1 MSEHGADDG
10 APLPRHFASERQQ
23 QCWNS
28 IGVRGDGS
36 CPELERH
43 VHCRNCPV
51 HAAAARQLL
60 LRAAPVDDMAAAT
73 DRYAAEPPA
82 PAGAR
87 AALVFRVGAE
97 WFGLSCA
104 LLDEIAE
111 SRPRHALP
119 HRRSGALLGL
129 VNVRGELLPAVAIA
143 AVLGATEAHA
153 ARGAEGARGTHG
165 AHGRLLVLKAGEGPQ
180 QGRIA
185 CPVDEVHG
193 VLRFDARE
201 LQSPPA
207 TVTRA
212 AARYTQALLP
222 WRQRSV
228 GLLDE
233 PLLLYTLARSLA

>member
-1 MSEHGADDG
+1 MSRLAEGVGHDAVVEVLD
-10 APLPRHFASERQQ
+10 
-23 QCWNS
+23 QCWKR

-51 HAAAARQLL
+51 HSAAARQLL
-60 LRAAPVDDMAAAT
+60 LRAAPDDDIAAAT
-73 DRYAAEPPA
+73 LRYAAEPPG

-87 AALVFRVGAE
+87 AVLVFRVGAE

-119 HRRSGALLGL
+119 HRRSGALLGI
-129 VNVRGELLPAVAIA
+129 VNVRGELVPAVAIA
-143 AVLGATEAHA
+143 AVLGAADEHA
-153 ARGAEGARGTHG
+153 TGSAAGAVA
-165 AHGRLLVLKAGEGPQ
+165 RLLVLKVEQGAE

-185 CPVDEVHG
+185 CPVDEVYG
-193 VLRFDARE
+193 VLRFDPSE
-201 LQSPPA
+201 LQTPPA

-212 AARYTQALLP
+212 ASRYTQAVLP
-222 WRQRSV
+222 WQQRSI

-233 PLLLYTLARSLA
+233 QLLLYTLARSLA